1 MTLFHPTG
9 WTREPAV
16 KRARGVAPGP
26 RLDRVFSCG
35 RNPLSKR
42 KRPELPWK
50 ILIFCMRESDG
61 EEVVAESQAKIDC

>member
-9 WTREPAV
+9 WAREPAV

-35 RNPLSKR
+35 RNPLSGR
-42 KRPELPWK
+42 KVLVGIQWY
-50 ILIFCMRESDG
+50 IHT
-61 EEVVAESQAKIDC
+61 